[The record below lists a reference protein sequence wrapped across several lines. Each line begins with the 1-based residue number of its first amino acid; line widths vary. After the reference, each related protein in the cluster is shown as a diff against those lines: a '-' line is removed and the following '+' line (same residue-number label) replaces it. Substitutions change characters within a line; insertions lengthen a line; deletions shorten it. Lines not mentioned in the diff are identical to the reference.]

1 MASTQYDICKKYGAE
16 YIPCLNNSILGIS
29 KNVKDNIYPI
39 HGLRHKEEK
48 GTSGWYIWVGDYKE
62 DDDFFVP
69 LHISHIEDW
78 NPIIEKYLALAPGWR
93 FLVTPTYEDVWY
105 DESLIKL

>member
-1 MASTQYDICKKYGAE
+1 M
-16 YIPCLNNSILGIS
+16 
-29 KNVKDNIYPI
+29 KDNIYPI

-48 GTSGWYIWVGDYKE
+48 GTSGWYTWVGDYKE

-93 FLVTPTYEDVWY
+93 FLVTPSYEDVWY
-105 DESLIKL
+105 DESLIEL